1 VKFRMFSIL
10 MLIALSLVSIAPLT
24 AQEEDD
30 DFPVTIEHKFGST
43 TITSAPQR
51 IVSIGYTEQDTLL
64 ALGVTPIAIR
74 YWYGEEDAIMAWA
87 EDKVEGEAPLVLELT
102 YGALNYE
109 AILELEPDLISAVT
123 SGITE
128 EEYNMLSQIA
138 PTIAQTDDY
147 IDFGMPWQD
156 VTRIIGV
163 AVGKSDEAETLITE
177 VEELVAEARAENP
190 QFEGKTVASSYYYD
204 DIFGFYTEQDSR
216 ARFFTELG
224 FIVPEEFNELAGE
237 SFYANI
243 SIERI
248 DLLDQDLIAIVNLQF
263 IEGGRDTL
271 EADVLFSQLNA
282 VKNGHVLYLEE
293 SVENAL
299 GFYSPLSIPFAL
311 EAVLPLLQEIFP
323 PEPKTEG

>member
-1 VKFRMFSIL
+1 MKCRVFSIL
-10 MLIALSLVSIAPLT
+10 MLMVLSLVSIAPLT
-24 AQEEDD
+24 AQEEDVD
-30 DFPVTIEHKFGST
+30 AFPVTIEHKFGST

-64 ALGVTPIAIR
+64 ALGVQPIAIR
-74 YWYGEEDAIMAWA
+74 YWYGEEDAILAWA
-87 EDKVEGEAPLVLELT
+87 EDKVEGESPIVLELT

-138 PTIAQTDDY
+138 PTIAQTDEY

-156 VTRIIGV
+156 VTRMIGA
-163 AVGKSDEAETLITE
+163 AVGKSDEAEALIEE
-177 VEELVAEARAENP
+177 VEGLVAEARAKNP
-190 QFEGKTVASSYYYD
+190 QFEGKTLASAYYYD

-216 ARFFTELG
+216 GRFFTELG
-224 FIVPEEFNELAGE
+224 FVVPEELNELAGE

-243 SIERI
+243 SIERM

-263 IEGGRDTL
+263 IEGGRETL
-271 EADVLFSQLNA
+271 ESDVLFSQLNA
-282 VKNGHVLYLEE
+282 VKEGHVLYFEE
-293 SVENAL
+293 DVENAL

-311 EAVLPLLQEIFP
+311 EAVLPQLEEIFP
-323 PEPKTEG
+323 PETES